1 MYATNENMDGDLTG
15 KSIIKILV
23 YIKQNM
29 TSYDT
34 ILDILV
40 SKEIIGLH
48 ETSDFSS
55 HEISHNNKI
64 QEVINV
70 VLKKGASDE
79 FITALL
85 DSGNEHVAE
94 QILTLDE
101 KGKNTTNDLKY
112 DFWINVRLIVYNY
125 NFMNIDFDKLRFLEK
140 EKKAVVNLRSYI
152 FVFRIYRKTKN
163 KDRIQ
168 FCIDVLINNLPI

>member
-1 MYATNENMDGDLTG
+1 MQDHIKRLYTVIFKDMYATNENMDGDPIG
-15 KSIIKILV
+15 KSIIKNLV
-23 YIKQNM
+23 YIKQNI

-40 SKEIIGLH
+40 PKEIIGLH
-48 ETSDFSS
+48 ERSDFSS
-55 HEISHNNKI
+55 HGISHNDKI

-79 FITALL
+79 YINTLL

-101 KGKNTTNDLKY
+101 KGKNTTNNLKY
-112 DFWINVRLIVYNY
+112 DF
-125 NFMNIDFDKLRFLEK
+125 
-140 EKKAVVNLRSYI
+140 
-152 FVFRIYRKTKN
+152 
-163 KDRIQ
+163 
-168 FCIDVLINNLPI
+168 